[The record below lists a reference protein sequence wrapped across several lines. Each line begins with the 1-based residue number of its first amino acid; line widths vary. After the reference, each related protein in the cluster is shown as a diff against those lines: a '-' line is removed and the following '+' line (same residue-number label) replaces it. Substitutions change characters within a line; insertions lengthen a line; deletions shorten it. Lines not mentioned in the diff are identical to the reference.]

1 MKVSLISGAITFALG
16 VISTSAKVQASDDV
30 ERIEVNGWKH
40 ERECVIN
47 VRSMRQARCF
57 SGGWGDS
64 GGGSSS
70 SSGAS
75 SGGGSNGNSDTTAE
89 QEAKFNETANDLA
102 VAAKEILNA
111 LEEYRKKVRTNRR
124 LHQKVSEK
132 IAKINMLIVATN
144 GTLQTFIHLANGE
157 NRLAISEAMTFVVG
171 ISTGMGVA
179 KAVSILAGTSP
190 QGMLLSAFAGTASS
204 FFVGSKFESFMDQAI
219 QQEFNIPRSWSN
231 PNDGRPETVTDIVC
245 GMMSVV
251 HRPDEPPCRGYRS
264 LDTLTTSGHF
274 IALDLAQD
282 GVEWSLNP
290 NTNSITVGS
299 ADALLI
305 IDANQN
311 NQLDSASEI
320 LFKPF
325 TETQDTISLLDSNQD
340 AILDKFDNN
349 YHYLKVWQ
357 DVNYNGVI
365 DDGEVIAAAD
375 KSLTIYLDEMS
386 TGNRNQQGHMD
397 VEGAEYAISVIRIGF
412 KHE

>member
-16 VISTSAKVQASDDV
+16 VISASAKVQASDDV

-57 SGGWGDS
+57 SGGWGGTS
-64 GGGSSS
+64 GGV
-70 SSGAS
+70 
-75 SGGGSNGNSDTTAE
+75 SGGMGVAASGGESSDASKTE
-89 QEAKFNETANDLA
+89 SELDEAAVDLT
-102 VAAKEILNA
+102 VAAKQLLNA
-111 LEEYRKKVRTNRR
+111 LEELRARARKNSILVR
-124 LHQKVSEK
+124 KIEK
-132 IAKINMLIVATN
+132 KIDAINLLIAA
-144 GTLQTFIHLANGE
+144 GGQGLQGIAHAIKGENGE
-157 NRLAISEAMTFVVG
+157 AISEALTLVVG
-171 ISTGMGVA
+171 A
-179 KAVSILAGTSP
+179 AAGTSI
-190 QGMLLSAFAGTASS
+190 GKAAILVKRASHSKKFAIRIAEIIGSYHVGAAFEEHMDNLL
-204 FFVGSKFESFMDQAI
+204 
-219 QQEFNIPRSWSN
+219 QQELNIPNNWSN
-231 PNDGRPETVTDIVC
+231 PPQHYEGPETVTDIVC
-245 GMMSVV
+245 SMMSVV

-264 LDTLTTSGHF
+264 LDTLAASGHF
-274 IALDLAQD
+274 IVLDLAQD

-305 IDANQN
+305 VDANQN

-320 LFKPF
+320 LFRPF

-340 AILDKFDNN
+340 AILDKLDNN

-357 DVNYNGVI
+357 DANHNGVI
-365 DDGEVIAAAD
+365 DVGEVIAAAD

-386 TGNRNQQGHMD
+386 AGNRNQQGRMD
-397 VEGAEYAISVIRIGF
+397 VEGTEYAISVIRIGF